1 MKKSYKDGTHNFS
14 AHFTFYEYFA
24 TVIFPSLDISF
35 QNHLRVHYRNHG
47 FLHLNTFISQEQRI
61 LLPYDNSGVTLRKLI
76 IGLGMMFQGSVFSG
90 LSPQFHNLPNWISLG
105 IYLLVPLSS
114 DALCSLYFFLA
125 QDQNEDCSLC
135 LDVMSPLVP

>member
-14 AHFTFYEYFA
+14 AHFTFYEHFA

-61 LLPYDNSGVTLRKLI
+61 LLPYDNSGVTLRKLT
-76 IGLGMMFQGSVFSG
+76 IGTVFQALESI
-90 LSPQFHNLPNWISLG
+90 LR
-105 IYLLVPLSS
+105 YLCPVMLFV
-114 DALCSLYFFLA
+114 AFIFFWPRIKMRIVV
-125 QDQNEDCSLC
+125 C
-135 LDVMSPLVP
+135 V

>member
-61 LLPYDNSGVTLRKLI
+61 LLPYDNSGVTFRKLI

-90 LSPQFHNLPNWISLG
+90 LSPQFHSLPNWINTTTLHTRMSARAVGRVLMRRNRK
-105 IYLLVPLSS
+105 IMVCLTSK
-114 DALCSLYFFLA
+114 A
-125 QDQNEDCSLC
+125 QLR
-135 LDVMSPLVP
+135 